1 VYYVSRIFAVA
12 ALFVIAISSVYSI
25 RLAMADA
32 AFRKHTPE
40 GVARALQISPNNVS
54 YLLLRALQLD
64 YDGADSTALLERAAQ
79 AAPLSSA
86 PRIRLGLA
94 AEARGDFSEAEKW
107 LLDAARVDRQF
118 EARWTLANF
127 YFRSQR
133 QSEFWEWMRAALEV
147 SYGDRRLAYEL
158 CWRMTQD
165 PDEIL
170 TRGIPGQHDVL
181 ATYLAFVL
189 DQHREA
195 AGAAALKLAALHNPA
210 YASLLEV
217 SSDLL
222 LDSGKIAD
230 ALEIWK
236 QLGHQRPGLITNGDF
251 MTEPSG
257 HGFDWR
263 PAHPPGV
270 ADLQIPRAHRIVL
283 SGKEPESCELLRQ
296 FVVLEKGKSYSLT
309 WEARTRDFGARTG
322 IKWSAGSSNG
332 VVERAEDWRAGGL
345 EFKAEAPV
353 TPIKLEYQRPM
364 GQARAEGWIE
374 IRKISLVEK

>member
-1 VYYVSRIFAVA
+1 VYYVSRILAVA
-12 ALFVIAISSVYSI
+12 ALFVIVISAVYSI

-32 AFRKHTPE
+32 AFRTHTPE
-40 GVARALQISPNNVS
+40 GVARALEISPNNVN

-64 YDGADSTALLERAAQ
+64 YDGADSTALLERAAR

-94 AEARGDFSEAEKW
+94 AEARGDDSGAEKW

-118 EARWTLANF
+118 EPRWTLANF
-127 YFRSQR
+127 YFREER
-133 QSEFWEWMRAALEV
+133 PSEFWKWLRAALEV

-170 TRGIPGQHDVL
+170 TRGLPPQHDVL

-195 AGAAALKLAALHNPA
+195 AGAAALQLAALHNPVD
-210 YASLLEV
+210 ASLLEV
-217 SSDLL
+217 SCDLL
-222 LDSGKIAD
+222 LDAGKVGE

-251 MTEPSG
+251 ITEASG

-263 PAHPPGV
+263 PAHAPGV
-270 ADLQIPRAHRIVL
+270 ADLQVPGAHRIVL

-309 WEARTRDFGARTG
+309 WEARTKDFGAPTG
-322 IKWSAGSSNG
+322 IKWSAGSSSG
-332 VVERAEDWRAGGL
+332 VVERAEDWRTGVL
-345 EFKAEAPV
+345 KFKAEAPP

-374 IRKISLVEK
+374 IRKVSLVEE

>member
-1 VYYVSRIFAVA
+1 
-12 ALFVIAISSVYSI
+12 
-25 RLAMADA
+25 MADA
-32 AFRKHTPE
+32 AFQKHTPE
-40 GVARALQISPNNVS
+40 GVARALQISPSNVT
-54 YLLLRALQLD
+54 YLLFRALQLE
-64 YDGADSTALLERAAQ
+64 YDGADSTVLLERAVR

-94 AEARGDFSEAEKW
+94 AEARGDVSGAEKW

-118 EARWTLANF
+118 EPQWTLANF

-133 QSEFWEWMRAALEV
+133 LSEFWRWMRAALEV

-170 TRGIPGQHDVL
+170 TRGIPAQHDVL

-195 AGAAALKLAALHNPA
+195 AGAAALRLAALHEPA
-210 YASLLEV
+210 DASLLEA
-217 SSDLL
+217 SCDLL
-222 LDSGKIAD
+222 LDSGKIAE
-230 ALEIWK
+230 ALEIWR
-236 QLGHQRPGLITNGDF
+236 QLGHQRPGLIANGDF

-270 ADLQIPRAHRIVL
+270 SDVQIPGAHRIAL

-296 FVVLEKGKSYSLT
+296 FVALEKGKSYSLT
-309 WEARTRDFGARTG
+309 WEARTKDLGSPTG
-322 IKWSAGSSNG
+322 IKWSAGSTNG
-332 VVERAEDWRAGGL
+332 VVERADDWRGGGL
-345 EFKAEAPV
+345 EFKAESAV

>member
-1 VYYVSRIFAVA
+1 VSRIFAAA
-12 ALFVIAISSVYSI
+12 ALLVIAISGVYSV

-32 AFRKHTPE
+32 AFQKHTPE

-54 YLLLRALQLD
+54 YLLFRALQLE
-64 YDGADSTALLERAAQ
+64 YDGADSTALLERAAR
-79 AAPLSSA
+79 AAPLSST

-94 AEARGDFSEAEKW
+94 AEARGEVSVAEKW

-118 EARWTLANF
+118 EPQWTLVNF

-133 QSEFWEWMRAALEV
+133 PSEFWTWMRAALEV

-170 TRGIPGQHDVL
+170 TRGIPAQHDVL

-195 AGAAALKLAALHNPA
+195 AGAVALRLAALHDPA
-210 YASLLEV
+210 DASLLEA
-217 SSDLL
+217 SCDLL
-222 LDSGKIAD
+222 LDSGKIAE
-230 ALEIWK
+230 ALEIWR

-270 ADLQIPRAHRIVL
+270 SDVQIPGVHRMVL

-309 WEARTRDFGARTG
+309 WEARTKDFGAPTG
-322 IKWSAGSSNG
+322 IKWSAGSANG
-332 VVERAEDWRAGGL
+332 VIERAEDWRAGGL
-345 EFKAEAPV
+345 GFKAEAPV
-353 TPIKLEYQRPM
+353 MPIKLEYQRPM
-364 GQARAEGWIE
+364 GHARAEGWIE
-374 IRKISLVEK
+374 IRKISLVEQ